1 MSRPDHGVPGLS
13 WFRSRPGDTFENELE
28 TLAIRTMFRSS
39 EPGSG
44 CVRAMYLPLLA
55 LMAASCAPETG
66 TYRPLTQGDLV
77 PAFGA
82 PVLDGDSL
90 HLASLAGQPVLLNI
104 WATWCAPCR
113 EEMPALQALH
123 EQLGPRGLR
132 ILGVSVDSRGSEP
145 TIRRFIAEGG
155 YTFTI
160 LHDPADAVSREFR
173 TIGVPETFLIDGDG
187 RLVRRWIGK
196 FDPLAED
203 VVADIQPL
211 LPPR

>member
-1 MSRPDHGVPGLS
+1 ME
-13 WFRSRPGDTFENELE
+13 SRPGGTPEIELE
-28 TLAIRTMFRSS
+28 TLIARTMFLYRG
-39 EPGSG
+39 ERPRDRRGRLRG
-44 CVRAMYLPLLA
+44 ATARYLPLLCLVA
-55 LMAASCAPETG
+55 LSCGPETR
-66 TYRPLTQGDLV
+66 TYRPLAEGDPV
-77 PAFGA
+77 PSFGA

-90 HLASLAGQPVLLNI
+90 HLASLAGQPVMLNI

-113 EEMPALQALH
+113 EEMPQLQALH

-132 ILGVSVDSRGSEP
+132 ILGVSIDSRGSEP
-145 TIRRFIAEGG
+145 TIRRFVEEGG

-203 VVADIQPL
+203 VVADILPL
-211 LPPR
+211 LPAG

>member
-1 MSRPDHGVPGLS
+1 MFLYRGP
-13 WFRSRPGDTFENELE
+13 RPGGATTRYL
-28 TLAIRTMFRSS
+28 
-39 EPGSG
+39 
-44 CVRAMYLPLLA
+44 LPLLFLAA
-55 LMAASCAPETG
+55 LSCGPETR
-66 TYRPLTQGDLV
+66 TYRPLAAGDRV
-77 PAFGA
+77 PSFGA

-123 EQLGPRGLR
+123 EQFGSRGLR

-145 TIRRFIAEGG
+145 TIRRFIDEGG

-203 VVADIQPL
+203 VVADILPL
-211 LPPR
+211 LPAR